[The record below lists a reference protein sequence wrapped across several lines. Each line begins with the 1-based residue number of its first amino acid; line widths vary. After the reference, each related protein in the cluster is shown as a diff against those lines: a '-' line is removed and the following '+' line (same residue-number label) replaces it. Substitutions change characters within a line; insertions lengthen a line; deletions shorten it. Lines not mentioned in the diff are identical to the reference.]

1 MAIYDNL
8 PVFKETYDLLLQF
21 IRLSNGLQ
29 RDFRYTIGERLRNVM
44 MDLCIDIYR
53 ANADRE
59 KSGFIGTAREKVV
72 EVKIQIRVLHDTRQI
87 STKQY
92 ALLMDHTES
101 ISKQLASWNKYVKK
115 QRAENEQK

>member
-8 PVFKETYDLLLQF
+8 PVFKEIYDLLLQF

-29 RDFRYTIGERLRNVM
+29 RDFRYTIGERLRSVM

-59 KSGFIGTAREKVV
+59 KLTFIATAREKVV
-72 EVKIQIRVLHDTRQI
+72 AIKIQIRVLHDTRQI

-92 ALLMDHTES
+92 AQLIDHIES

-115 QRAENEQK
+115 QRTENELK